1 MNKHS
6 ESIIADPPLE
16 EKRILTD
23 DSPKGREA
31 VATHDIQRK
40 AQKVNKMKM
49 KTVYKI
55 TKGSLNISRTNWNKF
70 YSSSKSLSK
79 TCKV

>member
-40 AQKVNKMKM
+40 AQKVNKMK
-49 KTVYKI
+49 TTYKI
-55 TKGSLNISRTNWNKF
+55 TKGS
-70 YSSSKSLSK
+70 
-79 TCKV
+79 